1 MKKSVFGF
9 VLILIVE
16 SVTFAQE
23 VTVASSENLN
33 LRNYKTF
40 MWDSQVNN
48 EMEQG
53 GIYFLDD
60 LVVKSQLRDALQNE
74 LTNSGYEFDKTN
86 ADLTVHFVLFG
97 EKSTSYNN
105 LPENLASYKTEPG
118 TLVISLID
126 SSDSK
131 VVWQASA
138 EGLSKEKILKEE
150 SVLKEVVAKIFQESA
165 LVKK

>member
-9 VLILIVE
+9 ALYLLIQSI
-16 SVTFAQE
+16 SFAQE
-23 VTVASSENLN
+23 VTVASSENLD
-33 LRNYKTF
+33 LGKYKTF

-97 EKSTSYNN
+97 EKNTSYNG
-105 LPENLASYKTEPG
+105 LPENLVSYTAESG

-126 SSDSK
+126 SSDGK
-131 VVWQASA
+131 VIWQASTK
-138 EGLSKEKILKEE
+138 GLSKAEILKDE
-150 SVLKEVVAKIFQESA
+150 SMLKEAVSKIFQQSA
-165 LVKK
+165 LAKK

>member
-1 MKKSVFGF
+1 MKKSVFGL
-9 VLILIVE
+9 VLLFIVQ
-16 SVTFAQE
+16 SVSFAQE
-23 VTVASSENLN
+23 VTVASSENLD
-33 LRNYKTF
+33 LRKYKTF

-74 LTNSGYEFDKTN
+74 FANSGYEFDKTN

-97 EKSTSYNN
+97 EKSVSYNN
-105 LPENLASYKTEPG
+105 LPENLVSYKAESG

-126 SSDSK
+126 SSDGK
-131 VVWQASA
+131 VIWQASA
-138 EGLSKEKILKEE
+138 EGISKSETLKDE
-150 SVLKEVVAKIFQESA
+150 SILKEVVAKIFQESA

>member
-9 VLILIVE
+9 VLIFIVR
-16 SVTFAQE
+16 SISFAQD
-23 VTVASSENLN
+23 VTVASTEDLD
-33 LRNYKTF
+33 LKKYKTF

-86 ADLTVHFVLFG
+86 ADLTVHFIVFG
-97 EKSTSYNN
+97 EKSASYDN
-105 LPENLASYKTEPG
+105 LPENLVSYKTEPG

-126 SSDSK
+126 SSNSK
-131 VVWQASA
+131 VIWQASA
-138 EGLSKEKILKEE
+138 EGVSKSEILKDESILKEIV
-150 SVLKEVVAKIFQESA
+150 SKIFQESA
-165 LVKK
+165 LAKK